1 MEQAKWKHHLEV
13 ATNVAVL
20 LAAMLLI
27 STFVWNYLA
36 RTQKPKLQAG
46 FQKGQ
51 SLTRLPAIN
60 YSSSPQTLL
69 IAIST
74 TCHYC
79 KESLP
84 FYKQLAD
91 AQQQR
96 GRATHIVA
104 LFPNSENDVQQYVQ
118 QNQLN
123 LETIAGAN
131 FKALNIS
138 STPTMLLVDK
148 DGKILDFWVGK
159 LSKNDEQQVIMSASE
174 PKT

>member
-1 MEQAKWKHHLEV
+1 MSA
-13 ATNVAVL
+13 
-20 LAAMLLI
+20 
-27 STFVWNYLA
+27 
-36 RTQKPKLQAG
+36 
-46 FQKGQ
+46 
-51 SLTRLPAIN
+51 
-60 YSSSPQTLL
+60 
-69 IAIST
+69 

-91 AQQQR
+91 AQQQS

-104 LFPNSENDVQQYVQ
+104 IFPNSENDIKQYVQ
-118 QNQLN
+118 ENQLH
-123 LETIAGAN
+123 LETIAGVN

-138 STPTMLLVDK
+138 STPTMLLVDR

-159 LSKNDEQQVIMSASE
+159 LSKNDEQQVIISTSE